1 MGERPHRG
9 SDRREARRPVAVGG
23 ARQNFAAAARCQ
35 VRRCADNAVRA
46 PPRSQTARTAA
57 AGAVFRAQAPARSDQ
72 SLLSL
77 ADRRPG
83 RDRDPVLRRARSR
96 SLRRHAVLRL
106 SRAARLCDS
115 APARCRRQAERRR
128 RDSGTTRRAA
138 AGATPLRLACSGA
151 PSGAAPAMRRPMR
164 KRPTDDSQ
172 RHDAQCDDSQ
182 RDASQR
188 SAAGHDNADAPLDE
202 RAVAAARAELRGER
216 TGILG
221 ATGRLSL
228 PRLDP
233 PRRVPER
240 WSFIHVM
247 DRLEEAFRILRRL
260 PISTRPRGYVTS
272 MPFHVYDRADLN
284 AQLETY
290 ELERLARLRNRVR
303 IPPSPAEI
311 ARMEEALRWPAQFLS
326 GAEYHHVARAVNL
339 GCLWAAADT
348 DIDKALRRIKLTQR
362 TFNARK
368 LQGLRII
375 ARELIRRRVSVR

>member
-1 MGERPHRG
+1 
-9 SDRREARRPVAVGG
+9 
-23 ARQNFAAAARCQ
+23 
-35 VRRCADNAVRA
+35 
-46 PPRSQTARTAA
+46 
-57 AGAVFRAQAPARSDQ
+57 
-72 SLLSL
+72 
-77 ADRRPG
+77 
-83 RDRDPVLRRARSR
+83 
-96 SLRRHAVLRL
+96 
-106 SRAARLCDS
+106 
-115 APARCRRQAERRR
+115 
-128 RDSGTTRRAA
+128 
-138 AGATPLRLACSGA
+138 
-151 PSGAAPAMRRPMR
+151 MRRPMR

-348 DIDKALRRIKLTQR
+348 DIDKALRRIKLTPR

-375 ARELIRRRVSVR
+375 ARELIRRRVPVR